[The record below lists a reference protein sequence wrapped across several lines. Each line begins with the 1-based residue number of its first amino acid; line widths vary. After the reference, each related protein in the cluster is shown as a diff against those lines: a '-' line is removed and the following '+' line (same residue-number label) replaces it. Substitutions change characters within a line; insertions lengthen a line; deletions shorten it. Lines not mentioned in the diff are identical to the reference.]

1 MRSKWLVI
9 SLSLFAVMYGM
20 ILAQAPHAAG
30 MSFRWLAIAALL
42 IYGWQKKSN
51 TAWIMVFMVAGACFG
66 HDFPHI
72 AIYGRVPSMI
82 FIRLVKTI
90 VAPLLFAMLTLG
102 IARHADIKKTG
113 RMGLKALIYFE
124 IVTTVALF
132 IGLAAINIS
141 KAGVGVNL
149 KGAQETV
156 VQVAKQSPQDVILHV
171 FPENIAKSVAEG
183 QVLQTVVFC
192 ILFGLGLALAPEA
205 KRKPMLDF
213 CESLSAGMFKFTGI
227 VMWFA
232 PLGVAGAI
240 AYGVSHAGLGILI
253 NLGKLVLT
261 LYCALIVFVL
271 CVLLPVA
278 LMFKVP
284 IKRFLKA
291 VAEPF
296 TIAFATTTSEPALPV
311 ALQNMERLGCSQQA
325 CALVLPLG
333 YSFNLDGSTLYLSLA
348 TVFVAQVSGV
358 HLPLSTQLVI
368 VLTLM
373 LTSKGMAAIPRA
385 TLVILLGTL
394 GQFGLPLEPIFIVLG
409 IDEIMDMA
417 RTGVNIVGNCL
428 ATVVVAKME
437 GEFKLRPEDEPIADV
452 ATGAV
457 ALSAAAR

>member
-1 MRSKWLVI
+1 MKSKWVLV
-9 SLSLFAVMYGM
+9 SLSLFVIMYVAN
-20 ILAQAPHAAG
+20 LAHAPHAAE
-30 MSFRWLAIAALL
+30 MMLRWLAVAALL
-42 IYGWQKKSN
+42 FYGWQKKTN
-51 TAWIMVFMVAGACFG
+51 TTWIMVFMVVGACFG
-66 HDFPHI
+66 HDFPRI
-72 AIYGRVPSMI
+72 AANGRVPSMI

-102 IARHADIKKTG
+102 IARHADLKRTG
-113 RMGLKALIYFE
+113 RMGIKALIYFE
-124 IVTTVALF
+124 IVTTIALF

-141 KAGVGVNL
+141 KAGVGINL
-149 KGAQETV
+149 KGAQEQV
-156 VQVAKQSPQDVILHV
+156 VQVAKQTPQDVILHI

-192 ILFGLGLALAPEA
+192 ILFGLGLALAPED

-213 CESLSAGMFKFTGI
+213 CESLAAGMFKFTGI

-240 AYGVSHAGLGILI
+240 SYAVSHAGIGILL
-253 NLGKLVLT
+253 NLGKLILT

-278 LMFKVP
+278 LIFKVP

-311 ALQNMERLGCSQQA
+311 ALQNMERLGCSRQA

-333 YSFNLDGSTLYLSLA
+333 YSFNLDGSTLYLSLG
-348 TVFVAQVSGV
+348 TVFVAQVAGV
-358 HLPLSTQLVI
+358 HLPFSTQIII

-394 GQFGLPLEPIFIVLG
+394 AQFGLPLEPIFIVLG
-409 IDEIMDMA
+409 IDEVMDMA

-437 GEFKLRPEDEPIADV
+437 GEFQLRPEEEPIA
-452 ATGAV
+452 AV
-457 ALSAAAR
+457 TAAASAS